1 METTYTVRYRLSSS
15 PESLRVSEFNS
26 ERNAIELALKLRY
39 GVVRRRTGERAFQCY
54 DISINWEGF
63 SAAKGTAQLH
73 AWDEAFQEYLNKIPF

>member
-15 PESLRVSEFNS
+15 PSALKALEFRS
-26 ERNAIELALKLRY
+26 ERAAIEKALDLHY
-39 GVVRRRTGERAFQCY
+39 SHIRTPYKCY

-73 AWDEAFQEYLNKIPF
+73 AWDEAFQEYLNTLPQ